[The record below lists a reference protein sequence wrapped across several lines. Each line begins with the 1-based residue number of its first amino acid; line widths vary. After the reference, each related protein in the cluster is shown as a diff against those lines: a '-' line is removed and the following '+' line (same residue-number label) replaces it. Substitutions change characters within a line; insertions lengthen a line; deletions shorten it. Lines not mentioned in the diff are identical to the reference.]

1 MIDKD
6 VSKKTSFFYVVIP
19 KRKLQDKR
27 IGKMDQ
33 KSAGLKLTIFF
44 CQQIDANQDAHRRS
58 LEKELGSQI
67 SFFPLPCSGRI
78 EPLHLLRSL
87 EKGSDKVYLLA
98 CAEGSCRYQEGNL
111 RARKRLTY
119 ARTLIEEIGLEAER
133 LELINMATGNS
144 KTIEEI
150 ARELL
155 AREADVKPSLL

>member
-1 MIDKD
+1 
-6 VSKKTSFFYVVIP
+6 
-19 KRKLQDKR
+19 
-27 IGKMDQ
+27 MDQ
-33 KSAGLKLTIFF
+33 KSAGFKITIFF

-98 CAEGSCRYQEGNL
+98 CAEGSCRYQEGNI
-111 RARKRLTY
+111 RARKRLFY
-119 ARTLIEEIGLEAER
+119 AQTRIEEIGLEAKR
-133 LELINMATGNS
+133 LELINMASGNS

-155 AREADVKPSLL
+155 AREPDVNPSPLRTETYKE

>member
-1 MIDKD
+1 
-6 VSKKTSFFYVVIP
+6 
-19 KRKLQDKR
+19 
-27 IGKMDQ
+27 MDQ

-44 CQQIDANQDAHRRS
+44 CQQIDANQDTHRRS

-87 EKGSDKVYLLA
+87 EEGSDKVYLLA

-111 RARKRLTY
+111 RAKKRLNY
-119 ARTLIEEIGLEAER
+119 AQILIGEIGLEMER
-133 LELINMATGNS
+133 IEIINVASGNS

-155 AREADVKPSLL
+155 AREADVKPSPLRTEIHKE